1 MISDIK
7 GTPPAKPELYTPKV
21 QPPVA
26 ANAPKPLDAAV
37 RKAEIVP
44 IKKADIAIDPVEMQ
58 QKLKRVLEEANQHM
72 ANSKVQ
78 LGFSMNQ
85 AISGPVITVKNLQS
99 GEVVRTIPSEVVI
112 KVAQNI
118 DSLKGILF
126 NQKL

>member
-1 MISDIK
+1 MIPEIK
-7 GTPPAKPELYTPKV
+7 GTSPAKSEVPTPKA
-21 QPPVA
+21 QPSVA
-26 ANAPKPLDAAV
+26 ANVAKPLDALV
-37 RKAEIVP
+37 RKADIVQ
-44 IKKADIAIDPVEMQ
+44 IKKADLAIDPIEMQ
-58 QKLKRVLEEANQHM
+58 QKLKKILEEANQHM

-85 AISGPVITVKNLQS
+85 SIDGPVITVKNLQS

>member
-1 MISDIK
+1 MIPEIK
-7 GTPPAKPELYTPKV
+7 GTSPAKTAVDTTKV
-21 QPPVA
+21 QASVASNGAKPV
-26 ANAPKPLDAAV
+26 DASV
-37 RKAEIVP
+37 RKADIVQ
-44 IKKADIAIDPVEMQ
+44 IKKADLAVDPIEMQ
-58 QKLKRVLEEANQHM
+58 QKLKKILEEANQHM

-85 AISGPVITVKNLQS
+85 AIDGPVITVKNLQS

>member
-1 MISDIK
+1 MIPEIK
-7 GTPPAKPELYTPKV
+7 GTSPAKSEVHTPKA
-21 QPPVA
+21 QPSVA

-37 RKAEIVP
+37 RKADLVP
-44 IKKADIAIDPVEMQ
+44 IKKADLAIDPIEMQ
-58 QKLKRVLEEANQHM
+58 QKLKKILEEANQHM

-85 AISGPVITVKNLQS
+85 AIDGPVITVKNLQS

>member
-1 MISDIK
+1 MISNIK
-7 GTPPAKPELYTPKV
+7 GTPPAKPEVSTLKV
-21 QPPVA
+21 QASVA
-26 ANAPKPLDAAV
+26 ANSLKPLDTSV
-37 RKAEIVP
+37 HKPEIVA
-44 IKKADIAIDPVEMQ
+44 IKKADLAVDPVEMQ
-58 QKLKRVLEEANQHM
+58 QKLKKILEEANEHM

-112 KVAQNI
+112 HIAQNI

>member
-1 MISDIK
+1 
-7 GTPPAKPELYTPKV
+7 
-21 QPPVA
+21 
-26 ANAPKPLDAAV
+26 
-37 RKAEIVP
+37 
-44 IKKADIAIDPVEMQ
+44 
-58 QKLKRVLEEANQHM
+58 M

-85 AISGPVITVKNLQS
+85 AIDRPVITVKNLQS

>member
-1 MISDIK
+1 MIPDIK
-7 GTPPAKPELYTPKV
+7 GTPPAKQEVHTPKV
-21 QPPVA
+21 QTSAA
-26 ANAPKPLDAAV
+26 ANGPKPLDASV
-37 RKAEIVP
+37 RKAEIVQ
-44 IKKADIAIDPVEMQ
+44 IKKADLAVDPIEMQ
-58 QKLKRVLEEANQHM
+58 QKLKKILEEANQHM

-85 AISGPVITVKNLQS
+85 AIDGPVITVKNLQS

-112 KVAQNI
+112 KVAQSI

>member
-1 MISDIK
+1 MTSDIK
-7 GTPPAKPELYTPKV
+7 GTPPAKPEVSTLKV
-21 QPPVA
+21 QASVA
-26 ANAPKPLDAAV
+26 ANSAKPLDTSV
-37 RKAEIVP
+37 HKPEIVA
-44 IKKADIAIDPVEMQ
+44 IKKADLAVDPVEMQ
-58 QKLKRVLEEANQHM
+58 QKLKKILEEANQHM

-112 KVAQNI
+112 HIAQNI

>member
-1 MISDIK
+1 MVSDIK
-7 GTPPAKPELYTPKV
+7 STPPAKPEVYTPKV
-21 QPPVA
+21 QPSVA

-37 RKAEIVP
+37 RKADLVP
-44 IKKADIAIDPVEMQ
+44 IKKADLAVDPIEMQ
-58 QKLKRVLEEANQHM
+58 QKLKKILEEANQHM

-85 AISGPVITVKNLQS
+85 AIDRPVITVKNLQS

>member
-1 MISDIK
+1 MTSDIK
-7 GTPPAKPELYTPKV
+7 GTPPAKPEVYTPKV
-21 QPPVA
+21 QTSVA

-37 RKAEIVP
+37 RKADLVP
-44 IKKADIAIDPVEMQ
+44 IKKADLAIDPIEMQ
-58 QKLKRVLEEANQHM
+58 QKLKKILEEANQHM

-85 AISGPVITVKNLQS
+85 AIDGPVITVKNLQS

>member
-7 GTPPAKPELYTPKV
+7 GTPPAKPEVYTPKV
-21 QPPVA
+21 QPSVA
-26 ANAPKPLDAAV
+26 ANAVKPLDSTV

-58 QKLKRVLEEANQHM
+58 QKLKKVLEEANQHM

>member
-1 MISDIK
+1 MISNIK
-7 GTPPAKPELYTPKV
+7 GTSPARPEVSTLKV
-21 QPPVA
+21 QASVVA
-26 ANAPKPLDAAV
+26 NSAKPLDTSV
-37 RKAEIVP
+37 YKPEIVS
-44 IKKADIAIDPVEMQ
+44 IKKADLAVDPVEMQ
-58 QKLKRVLEEANQHM
+58 QKLKKILEEANQHM

-112 KVAQNI
+112 HIAQNI

>member
-1 MISDIK
+1 MIPEIK
-7 GTPPAKPELYTPKV
+7 GTSPAKSEVPTPKA
-21 QPPVA
+21 QPSVA
-26 ANAPKPLDAAV
+26 ANVAKPLDALV
-37 RKAEIVP
+37 RKADIVQ
-44 IKKADIAIDPVEMQ
+44 IKKADLAIDPIEMQ
-58 QKLKRVLEEANQHM
+58 QKLKKILEEANQHM

-85 AISGPVITVKNLQS
+85 SIDGPVITVKNLQS
-99 GEVVRTIPSEVVI
+99 GEVVRTIPSEAVI

>member
-21 QPPVA
+21 QPSVA

-112 KVAQNI
+112 KVAQNS
-118 DSLKGILF
+118 DSLNGILF

>member
-7 GTPPAKPELYTPKV
+7 GTPPSKPEVLTPKV
-21 QPPVA
+21 PTVSNSVNSKANESPVF
-26 ANAPKPLDAAV
+26 
-37 RKAEIVP
+37 KAEIVP
-44 IKKADIAIDPVEMQ
+44 IKKAELGIDPIEMQ
-58 QKLKRVLEEANQHM
+58 QKLKKVLEEANQHM

-78 LGFSMNQ
+78 LGFSMND
-85 AISGPVITVKNLQS
+85 AINGPVITVKNLQS

-112 KVAQNI
+112 NIAQNI